1 MRRHRPQLDGLRA
14 IAVAAVAWSHW
25 EPDYQFGIPFGAGV
39 HLFFVLSGFL
49 ITTILLDIR
58 SAADRRAALGSFYIR
73 RALRIFPAF
82 YVTLLLA
89 WLGDVPLVRESLAW
103 HLAYLSNA
111 WIFVGDRWPGSISH
125 FWSLAVEEQFY
136 LAWPW
141 LIVFAPRR
149 WLLPAILGSV
159 AAAPAFRWMLAADGQ
174 RESMLA
180 ILTPGCLDSL
190 GMGALLAVGWSAGL
204 KPGPTLHIANGG
216 PGFSRAAIAALV
228 GLIAL
233 LIAEATGSALP
244 LPLVAIKQ
252 TLQAVVFAWIVM
264 RAAEGFDGTLGRFL
278 SAGPTVYLGQI
289 SYGLYLAHGLAGELL
304 ATFGISSASLPEPFR
319 LLTLAGV
326 TFIAASLSWHVMER
340 PINALKDRCRTD
352 PTSYEPGSATT
363 LDSSRRL
370 APRSEARTV
379 LPLRGAAEVRAQPR

>member
-1 MRRHRPQLDGLRA
+1 LRRHRPQLDGLRA
-14 IAVAAVAWSHW
+14 VAVAAVAWSHW
-25 EPDYQFGIPFGAGV
+25 ERDYQFGIPFGAGV

-58 SAADRRAALGSFYIR
+58 SAADRRAAVGSFYIR

-111 WIFVGDRWPGSISH
+111 WIVLGDRWPGSISH

-149 WLLPAILGSV
+149 WLLPAILASV
-159 AAAPAFRWMLAADGQ
+159 AAAPAFRWMLAADGH

-190 GMGALLAVGWSAGL
+190 GTGALVAWQGVGSARL
-204 KPGPTLHIANGG
+204 KPGPPFPVAKVG
-216 PGFSRAAIAALV
+216 PGFSRAGLLAAFGLV
-228 GLIAL
+228 AL
-233 LIAEATGSALP
+233 LATEATGSALPLP

-289 SYGLYLAHGLAGELL
+289 SYGLYLAHGFAGELL

-326 TFIAASLSWHVMER
+326 TLAAASLSWHLLER
-340 PINALKDRCRTD
+340 PLNALKTRV
-352 PTSYEPGSATT
+352 PYV
-363 LDSSRRL
+363 RRL
-370 APRSEARTV
+370 EEPSVSRAAAPA
-379 LPLRGAAEVRAQPR
+379 

>member
-1 MRRHRPQLDGLRA
+1 M
-14 IAVAAVAWSHW
+14 
-25 EPDYQFGIPFGAGV
+25 
-39 HLFFVLSGFL
+39 
-49 ITTILLDIR
+49 
-58 SAADRRAALGSFYIR
+58 GSFYIR

-190 GMGALLAVGWSAGL
+190 GMGALLALRHGVGSAGL
-204 KPGPTLHIANGG
+204 KPGPPLSRAMQIANGG
-216 PGFSRAAIAALV
+216 PGFSRAVIAALV

-244 LPLVAIKQ
+244 LPLIAIKQ
-252 TLQAVVFAWIVM
+252 TLQAVVFAWIVL

-289 SYGLYLAHGLAGELL
+289 SYGLYLAHGFAGELL

-326 TFIAASLSWHVMER
+326 TFVAASLSWHLMER
-340 PINALKDRCRTD
+340 PINALKDRLPYGT
-352 PTSYEPGSATT
+352 PASQPGRVA
-363 LDSSRRL
+363 SSV
-370 APRSEARTV
+370 A
-379 LPLRGAAEVRAQPR
+379 